1 MGTTSRPISDEEQIY
16 AQKIVNDS
24 FENFITDVI
33 TQRPIV
39 RSDIDDGRIIRGADA
54 IRLNIVDE
62 IGNLHDAISG
72 AKIMA
77 ESRH

>member
-1 MGTTSRPISDEEQIY
+1 MGTTSRPISDEEQQY

-33 TQRPIV
+33 TQRPIT
-39 RSDIDDGRIIRGADA
+39 RSDIEDGRIIRGADA

-62 IGNLHDAISG
+62 IGNLNDAISG
-72 AKIMA
+72 AKTLA